1 MLLLL
6 QWIHSAAGMS
16 LPADIILLVWIY
28 SFQAV
33 IREGFLTHKLCS
45 SYSFCSSS
53 SCSYSWPRTESN
65 STTRTTV
72 IESLILN
79 YLFISRG
86 NQGGIP
92 FLAHKLCETC
102 AAWNSP
108 SSSLPPPPLSV
119 SCCLCTT
126 DRFCLGQHGFPNW
139 VSSSANGGANLCLKV
154 GGGLLKWILLAPR
167 VAE

>member
-72 IESLILN
+72 IESLILT

-108 SSSLPPPPLSV
+108 SSSLPPPAVCELLFMYNRSF
-119 SCCLCTT
+119 LFRTT
-126 DRFCLGQHGFPNW
+126 WLPKLGKL
-139 VSSSANGGANLCLKV
+139 SANGGANLCLKV
-154 GGGLLKWILLAPR
+154 GVGLLKWILLVPR